1 MPTENVIHTLLAG
14 SLSDLLAHYRS
25 GQVTPE
31 EVVQTI
37 IDTASSMHDNPIW
50 VTPPNKIA
58 IQPFLDRLTKANQNE
73 LPLWGV
79 PFAVKDNID
88 VIGFPT
94 TAGCPEYRYEP
105 RASAF
110 AVEKL
115 IEAGAI
121 PVGKTNL
128 DQFAT
133 GLVGV
138 RSPYGTPINPK
149 APELIPGGSSSGSAI
164 AVACGLVSFAL
175 GTDTAGSGRIPA
187 AFNGLIGFKPS
198 RGLISNDGVV
208 PACRSL
214 DCVSIF
220 ARESADTALLASI
233 VVRHNPSDAFSRINK
248 DYNRFSTVGQ
258 WSSKLT
264 LGVLPED
271 QLEFFGDSE
280 YASAYNTT
288 IQTLADHGV
297 QFKVIDFSPFVSAAA
312 QLYEGPWVTE
322 RYLALAELLNEKP
335 DAFWPVTRQI
345 IEEGKSKAAA
355 DAFLSSY
362 SLADLRVKCLEILRE
377 CDALLTPTAGKHF
390 SIEEVAA
397 EPISVNSQLGHYTN
411 YMNLLDLC
419 GVAVPGASTPSGR
432 HFGVTL
438 VADAFKDTRLLSIA
452 HTLEGFLREPLQ
464 RSTEIIPGRG
474 IEHQDLSEVAIA
486 VCGAHMKDLP
496 LNFQLT
502 ERNGRFVEAVK
513 TANQY
518 RLFALKGGP
527 PARPGLIRDSSS
539 DTAIDLEIWSLP
551 ADTVGSFIMGIPSPL
566 GIGTIEI
573 EDGRRV
579 LGFLC
584 EHAGLDG
591 AEEITALG
599 GWRAYLKNTNK

>member
-1 MPTENVIHTLLAG
+1 MPTENIIFKLLAG
-14 SLSDLLAHYRS
+14 SLSDLLTHYR
-25 GQVTPE
+25 GGKVTPE
-31 EVVQTI
+31 EIVQAI
-37 IDTASSMHDNPIW
+37 IETASSMHDNPIW
-50 VTPPNKIA
+50 ITPPNKAA
-58 IQPFLDRLTKANQNE
+58 IQPFLDRLTKANRNA

-88 VIGFPT
+88 VAGFPT
-94 TAGCPEYRYEP
+94 TAGCPEYEYEP
-105 RASAF
+105 HASAF

-138 RSPYGTPINPK
+138 RSPYGTPINPE

-187 AFNGLIGFKPS
+187 AFNGLIGLKPS
-198 RGLISNDGVV
+198 RGLISNDGIV

-220 ARESADTALLASI
+220 ARETADTALIASI
-233 VVRHNPSDAFSRINK
+233 VVGHNPKDAFSRHNK
-248 DYNRFSTVGQ
+248 DYNRFSTVGR
-258 WSSKLT
+258 WPSKLT
-264 LGVLPED
+264 LGVLPDD

-280 YASAYNTT
+280 YASAYHTT

-297 QFKVIDFSPFVSAAA
+297 QFKVVDFSPFVSAAA

-322 RYLALAELLNEKP
+322 RYLALADVLNEKP
-335 DAFWPVTRQI
+335 DAFLPVTRKI
-345 IEEGKSKAAA
+345 IEEGRSKTAAE
-355 DAFLSSY
+355 AFLSIY
-362 SLADLRVKCLEILRE
+362 SLADLRLRCLDILQE

-390 SIEEVAA
+390 SIDEVAA
-397 EPISVNSQLGHYTN
+397 EPINANSKLGHYTN

-419 GVAVPGASTPSGR
+419 GIAIPGASTPSGR

-452 HTLEGFLREPLQ
+452 DKLEGFLRDPFL
-464 RSTEIIPGRG
+464 RSTDTISDRG
-474 IEHQDLSEVAIA
+474 LEHQDLSEVALA

-502 ERNGRFVEAVK
+502 ERNGRFVETAK
-513 TANQY
+513 TASQY

-539 DTAIDLEIWSLP
+539 NTAIDLEIWSLP
-551 ADTVGSFIMGIPSPL
+551 ADTVGSFVAGIPSPL

-584 EHAGLDG
+584 EQAGLAG
-591 AEEITALG
+591 AEDITALG
-599 GWRAYLKNTNK
+599 GWRAYLKNINK